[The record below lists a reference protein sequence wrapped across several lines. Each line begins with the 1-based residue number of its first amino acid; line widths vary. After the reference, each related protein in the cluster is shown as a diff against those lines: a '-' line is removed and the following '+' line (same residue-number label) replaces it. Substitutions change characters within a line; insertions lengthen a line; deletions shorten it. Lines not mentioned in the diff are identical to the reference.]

1 MFTIGQAYDLAS
13 LTALCRAAR
22 KTVQKWRNVI
32 RAVCWVIFAL
42 GIVILAASLLLDG
55 RVEFE
60 LLAAAAVLLLL
71 LLFEDRLNGW
81 ISLKRMIP
89 GTARS
94 VTVFAGDAYT
104 VTTDALETRY
114 QYENITALCESER
127 YFFLFLGKKHGQIF
141 DKQGFRQGDPDAFRV
156 WLEQRTGKTFQ
167 TIK

>member
-1 MFTIGQAYDLAS
+1 MFTVEQTYDLAS

-42 GIVILAASLLLDG
+42 GVAIFAASLLLDG
-55 RVEFE
+55 GVEAA
-60 LLAAAAVLLLL
+60 LLTATAVLLLL

-81 ISLKRMIP
+81 ISLRRLIP
-89 GTARS
+89 GTAHS
-94 VTVFAGDAYT
+94 VTAFSGDAYT

-114 QYENITALCESER
+114 QYENITVLCESER
-127 YFFLFLGKKHGQIF
+127 YFFLFLGNKHGQIF

-156 WLEQRTGKTFQ
+156 WLEQKTGKTFQ
-167 TIK
+167 KVK